1 MAEKTLTEKRN
12 VTPEMAIRYFRGN
25 GIEIDEK
32 KAAEILEFLYILA
45 KLTVNQYVNN
55 QSGDDK

>member
-12 VTPEMAIRYFRGN
+12 VTPEMAIRYFRTK

-32 KAAEILEFLYILA
+32 KASEILEFLYILA
-45 KLTVNQYVNN
+45 KLTVNEYINN
-55 QSGDDK
+55 VDGDDK